1 MLNLAFMGLYKKIVE
16 VVMVDSLLRRPK
28 VEALT
33 GLSRSSIYAAMLR
46 GEFPRP
52 VRIGR
57 RAVAWPKAAI
67 EDWIEARKAES
78 GINAE
83 I

>member
-1 MLNLAFMGLYKKIVE
+1 
-16 VVMVDSLLRRPK
+16 MVDSLLRRPK

-57 RAVAWPKAAI
+57 RAVAWPKAVI
-67 EDWIEARKAES
+67 VDWIEARKAES